1 METAEDKIRR
11 IVREELEKKGP
22 VSVEKMEVEE
32 PTISEAEFAE
42 LLKEEPEE
50 KTVYI
55 CPECKFESKDKFTV
69 CPSCGENVKFE

>member
-22 VSVEKMEVEE
+22 ATVEKVEVEE
-32 PTISEAEFAE
+32 PTMSEAEFFE
-42 LLKEEPEE
+42 LLKEEPKVEM
-50 KTVYI
+50 TYV
-55 CPECKFESKDKFTV
+55 CPECKFESNTKFTV